1 MPELALKLGANA
13 LILLIAVIGWGLENR
28 WHDRRTKT
36 RRRWARVL
44 IGLVMAVSGV
54 DSVMTWRTHG
64 QQLEQQEQAARIEE
78 GVQTLVELAREGD
91 PTLSEDAALGHLREE
106 IEELRRIAAKHEFT
120 PLVPKLRAEFVARIR
135 ELAPEFDGAGF
146 SVRITHET
154 WCPPP
159 TRQYAA
165 QLAGLLREGG
175 LKVEGPQ
182 AITYFLVNS
191 PSPLEWGYNEAD
203 RSRPLL
209 NSLYRALLTIIHPNP
224 KWTKA
229 SHQKRGSVRIHF
241 GGEAVFQPDGVVAI
255 N

>member
-135 ELAPEFDGAGF
+135 EFAPEFVGADSLCASPMRLG
-146 SVRITHET
+146 VH
-154 WCPPP
+154 
-159 TRQYAA
+159 
-165 QLAGLLREGG
+165 LLRG
-175 LKVEGPQ
+175 
-182 AITYFLVNS
+182 NS
-191 PSPLEWGYNEAD
+191 PRNSPDCCEKGDSRLRVRK
-203 RSRPLL
+203 RSRT
-209 NSLYRALLTIIHPNP
+209 S
-224 KWTKA
+224 
-229 SHQKRGSVRIHF
+229 S
-241 GGEAVFQPDGVVAI
+241 
-255 N
+255 